1 MTSRA
6 SVACLTGLLLVV
18 AGCFTPSG
26 SSVQEKRAN
35 ILEMRNETLAQLYK
49 ANPDLRSRIQKA
61 AGYGTFSNVGLHVF
75 VLGTGQGYGVV
86 HDNRTG
92 RDTYMRMG
100 ELGAGFGMGI
110 QDFRAIYVF
119 LDRASLETFVEKG
132 WEFGADA
139 DAAAKAGDKGVA
151 AGGQADVGSGGA
163 AASTTGSAQASRG
176 AAGTGSGIEI
186 YQLTESGLALQ
197 ATVAGTKYWKYDDL
211 N

>member
-1 MTSRA
+1 MIRRSL
-6 SVACLTGLLLVV
+6 VLLTVSALAL

-26 SSVQEKRAN
+26 GTVEQKRDN
-35 ILEMRNETLAQLYK
+35 ILEMRTQALDQLYT
-49 ANPDLRSRIQKA
+49 ANPSLRSRVANA
-61 AGYGTFSNVGLHVF
+61 AGYGVFSNVGLHLF

-86 HDNRTG
+86 HDNRSG
-92 RDTYMRMG
+92 RDTYMRMA
-100 ELGAGFGMGI
+100 ELGAGFGAGV

-119 LDRASLETFVEKG
+119 LDRASLETFIERG

-139 DAAAKAGDKGVA
+139 DAALKAGGKGAA
-151 AGGQADVGSGGA
+151 AGGQADVGAGGA
-163 AASTTGSAQASRG
+163 AASTTGEAQNTSG
-176 AAGTGSGIEI
+176 AAAGAGTGIEI